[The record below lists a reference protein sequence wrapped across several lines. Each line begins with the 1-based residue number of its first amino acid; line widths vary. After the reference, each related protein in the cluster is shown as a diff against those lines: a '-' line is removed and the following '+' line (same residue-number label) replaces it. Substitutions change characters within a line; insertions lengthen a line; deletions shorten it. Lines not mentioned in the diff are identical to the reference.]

1 MSTLIQDNSSQ
12 VESSG
17 DIVIKDI
24 IYSNDHHISEE
35 SVHISHSVLDSTEI
49 QEFSRVTYGT
59 DSSRE
64 NGVIS
69 FHTLST
75 NSTTSAQTLPI
86 TLNTDAEKTQITST
100 VDDNQITAT
109 FGIDGLSFDSDTS
122 SIFFGSERTFRI
134 KYEPSTPARLL
145 FQYYNTVSGLSLIHI

>member
-24 IYSNDHHISEE
+24 VYSNDHHISEE

-75 NSTTSAQTLPI
+75 DSTTST
-86 TLNTDAEKTQITST
+86 KTCLLYTSPSPR
-100 VDDNQITAT
+100 D
-109 FGIDGLSFDSDTS
+109 LSTS
-122 SIFFGSERTFRI
+122 RM
-134 KYEPSTPARLL
+134 PSSA
-145 FQYYNTVSGLSLIHI
+145 